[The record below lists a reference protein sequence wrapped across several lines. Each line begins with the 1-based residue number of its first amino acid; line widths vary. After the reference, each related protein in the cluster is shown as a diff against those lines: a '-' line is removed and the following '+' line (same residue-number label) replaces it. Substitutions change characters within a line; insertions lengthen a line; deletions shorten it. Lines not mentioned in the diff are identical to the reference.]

1 MRTTFLTS
9 TGIFFCQFWTNLH
22 SFYWWR
28 WANNCRVEDN
38 LYSSIVTR
46 NNMLR
51 LWFFFT
57 NILLNRKQPILQSLT
72 FKFSKG
78 DHSKGGMIM
87 KYYLKKLK
95 MFGVRG
101 VNQAWFRRYFSPWKE
116 LKEGKFHFLFK
127 SFHLHTA
134 LKRLS
139 FVSVFYVC
147 LLVKKHA
154 KLEKFKYSIQNY

>member
-9 TGIFFCQFWTNLH
+9 TAGIFFCQFWTNLN

-28 WANNCRVEDN
+28 WASNCRVEDN
-38 LYSSIVTR
+38 LYSSTVTR

-51 LWFFFT
+51 LWYLAEQETLYPTEFEF
-57 NILLNRKQPILQSLT
+57 QT
-72 FKFSKG
+72 FKRWPFKRWH
-78 DHSKGGMIM
+78 DHEIL
-87 KYYLKKLK
+87 LKKLK

-101 VNQAWFRRYFSPWKE
+101 VNQAWFRWYFSPWKE

-139 FVSVFYVC
+139 FASVFYVC

-154 KLEKFKYSIQNY
+154 KLEKFIYSIQNY

>member
-1 MRTTFLTS
+1 M
-9 TGIFFCQFWTNLH
+9 
-22 SFYWWR
+22 
-28 WANNCRVEDN
+28 
-38 LYSSIVTR
+38 
-46 NNMLR
+46 
-51 LWFFFT
+51 
-57 NILLNRKQPILQSLT
+57 ILLYKYPAEQKTLYPIEFDFQT
-72 FKFSKG
+72 FKRWPFKRW
-78 DHSKGGMIM
+78 HNYEIL
-87 KYYLKKLK
+87 LKKLK

-139 FVSVFYVC
+139 FASVFYVC

-154 KLEKFKYSIQNY
+154 KLEKFKYSIQIFNSNTDIQYRYSIQIFNMINSLN